1 MDRAIEIK
9 LVPVDEI
16 PVKII
21 QELEES
27 LSGLNIDLKVMD
39 KVSIPES
46 FNRFRRQ
53 HSVERIF
60 DSLEPN
66 KYRNAILLTKE
77 DIYDRNTGYVFHAGE
92 IDGPGIV
99 SYFRLRPSFY
109 REKINFD
116 LLIRRIKKE
125 VIHIIGHIIG
135 LEECQEPCIMSR
147 SSSIKN
153 IDKKSEHFC
162 KNCKTKMSTM
172 GIELE

>member
-1 MDRAIEIK
+1 MSRAMEIK

-16 PVKII
+16 PAKII

-27 LSGLNIDLKVMD
+27 LSGLNIDLKIMEQI
-39 KVSIPES
+39 SIPES

-60 DSLEPN
+60 DSLDPK
-66 KYRNAILLTKE
+66 KYKNAILLTKE

-92 IDGPGIV
+92 IGGPGIV

-116 LLIRRIKKE
+116 LLIIRIKKE
-125 VIHIIGHIIG
+125 IIHVIGHIIG
-135 LEECQEPCIMSR
+135 LEECQEPCVMGR
-147 SSSIKN
+147 SSSIGS

-162 KNCKTKMSTM
+162 KNCKIKMSTM